1 MMKGGSQMPSRFTIP
16 GQRPKRDVAPVRETA
31 LPVPIERSIDFCR
44 VFVDGKRQPGNV
56 RVTHALDVVER
67 DENAFVWLS
76 LREPTNAQM
85 EKIAE
90 IFDIEDLVVDD
101 VVDAHQRPKIE
112 RHDEQLFMVVRSVN
126 YRDDEEVSD
135 AREIIST
142 GEVQMVIGPQFAIT
156 IRHNSRLPDLTAKI
170 EEEEELA
177 ILGPTSVAWAVSDYL
192 VDNYLRVTQLL
203 EQDVDELENE
213 VFTPRHTINID
224 KIYSYKREILEMR
237 HAIDPLAPALRNG
250 LTNNK
255 DVLRKA
261 LRTYFRD
268 VQDNAT
274 IVSDRLSGFDERLTS
289 LLDASVAKVTLQQNS
304 DMRTISAVVGMAAA
318 PTMIAGVYG
327 MNFEDMPELGWKWGY
342 PAVLIIMFATM
353 ALMFWWFRRNHW
365 L

>member
-1 MMKGGSQMPSRFTIP
+1 MPPRIPIP
-16 GQRPKRDVAPVRETA
+16 GQKQKKPEPVERKK
-31 LPVPIERSIDFCR
+31 LPIPVERSIDFCR
-44 VFVDGKRQPGNV
+44 IFVDGKCQPGNV
-56 RVTHALDVVER
+56 RLNHALEVAQREEDS
-67 DENAFVWLS
+67 FVWLS
-76 LREPTNAQM
+76 LRSPTTEQM

-126 YRDDEEVSD
+126 YRDDEEVDD

-142 GEVQMVIGPQFAIT
+142 GEVQMIIGEQFAIT
-156 IRHNSRLPDLTAKI
+156 IRHHTRLPDLTAKI

-177 ILGPTSVAWAVSDYL
+177 VLGPTAVAWAVSDYL

-213 VFTPRHTINID
+213 VFTPRRTINID

-255 DVLRKA
+255 DLLRKA
-261 LRTYFRD
+261 LRSYFRD

-274 IVSDRLSGFDERLTS
+274 IVSDKLSGFDERLSS

-318 PTMIAGVYG
+318 PTMIAGIYG
-327 MNFEDMPELGWKWGY
+327 MNFEYMPELGYKWAY
-342 PAVLIIMFATM
+342 PAVLLLMFGTM

>member
-1 MMKGGSQMPSRFTIP
+1 MPPRIPMP
-16 GQRPKRDVAPVRETA
+16 GQKQKKPPASAQKK
-31 LPVPIERSIDFCR
+31 LPVPVERSIDFCR
-44 VFVDGKRQPGNV
+44 IFVDGKCQPGNL
-56 RVTHALDVVER
+56 RLNHALEVARREEDS
-67 DENAFVWLS
+67 FVWLS
-76 LREPTNAQM
+76 LRAPSTEQM
-85 EKIAE
+85 ERVAE

-126 YRDDEEVSD
+126 YRDDEEVDD

-142 GEVQMVIGPQFAIT
+142 GEVQMIIGEQFAIT
-156 IRHNSRLPDLTAKI
+156 IRHNARLPDLTAKI

-177 ILGPTSVAWAVSDYL
+177 ALGPTTVAWAVSDYL

-213 VFTPRHTINID
+213 VFTPRRTINID

-237 HAIDPLAPALRNG
+237 HAIDPLAPALRTG

-255 DVLRKA
+255 DLLRKA
-261 LRTYFRD
+261 LRSYFRD

-274 IVSDRLSGFDERLTS
+274 IVSDKLSGFDERLSS

-318 PTMIAGVYG
+318 PTMIAGIYG
-327 MNFEDMPELGWKWGY
+327 MNFEYMPELAYKWAY
-342 PAVLIIMFATM
+342 PVVLIVMFGTM